1 MCSKRAMILILIT
14 TISLLI
20 PLIYPIVADTSN
32 SYTPLS
38 NSQIVNDQNPKKIIS
53 GCQDI
58 SSSITINNIS
68 IAKARRDVNPD
79 IYGLLIVNDTF
90 TIFNNRSSSLF
101 YFVYYVP
108 KNFTK
113 FLNFISCFNS
123 YEERLSIL
131 NVPSEYDN
139 YTKYIILFDSPIL
152 PFENYTFKVV
162 MVYVELI
169 TLLNTTDEQSFFIDY
184 YLFPIVPYNISWM
197 YTSVKLPLTATKLSI
212 YPDFNGTADL
222 FGHKRYNV
230 LPMHYEKF
238 NVSYTFTETP
248 PVEYLKMEKTI
259 RVVPTAGLLLVH
271 EIHVVKNLGKVA
283 LNNLAVYIPNRS
295 YDIQAVDAYGELTTY
310 PHQVGRKIA
319 VTTRFR
325 VDIKQNTTYM
335 FNVSYKVPIDEVV
348 REDGISFILNVDVN
362 PHIPILI
369 REYKINVIL
378 PEGLSIVEFYLNLH
392 KERAILT
399 KNDNQIIMMAMNITH
414 LYFDSLLIRYMVIGL
429 PNYSRIFF
437 FSVIIGFIAFIY
449 VASRKF
455 LPRYIVT
462 KGAYLV
468 EETIPVD
475 LIREFTDLY
484 DEKIGIILEL
494 EKLESD
500 LAAGKVKKRE
510 YLSKKA
516 TLENELRNAI
526 RKLEPVKEEL
536 RKVGRRY
543 NEAVKKLE
551 ILEEERESAKASL
564 DFLKR
569 RYRLRKIRKSVYEKL
584 SEEQMKKL
592 RKATEEMDR
601 IIFNLRQLIQ

>member
-1 MCSKRAMILILIT
+1 
-14 TISLLI
+14 
-20 PLIYPIVADTSN
+20 
-32 SYTPLS
+32 
-38 NSQIVNDQNPKKIIS
+38 
-53 GCQDI
+53 
-58 SSSITINNIS
+58 
-68 IAKARRDVNPD
+68 
-79 IYGLLIVNDTF
+79 
-90 TIFNNRSSSLF
+90 
-101 YFVYYVP
+101 
-108 KNFTK
+108 
-113 FLNFISCFNS
+113 
-123 YEERLSIL
+123 
-131 NVPSEYDN
+131 
-139 YTKYIILFDSPIL
+139 
-152 PFENYTFKVV
+152 
-162 MVYVELI
+162 
-169 TLLNTTDEQSFFIDY
+169 
-184 YLFPIVPYNISWM
+184 M
-197 YTSVKLPLTATKLSI
+197 YTSVKLPLTATKLDI
-212 YPDFNGTADL
+212 YPDFNGTVDL

-248 PVEYLKMEKTI
+248 PVEYLKMKKTI
-259 RVVPTAGLLLVH
+259 RVIPTAGLLLVH
-271 EIHVVKNLGKVA
+271 EVHVVKNLGKVV

-295 YDIQAVDAYGELTTY
+295 YDIQVVDAYGELTIY

-335 FNVSYKVPIDEVV
+335 FNVSYKVPIDELV

-378 PEGLSIVEFYLNLH
+378 PEGLSIIEFYLNLH

-414 LYFDSLLIRYMVIGL
+414 LYFDSLLIRYIVTAL

-437 FSVIIGFIAFIY
+437 FSVMIGLIAFIY
-449 VASRKF
+449 VASRRF

-468 EETIPVD
+468 EEMIPVD

-516 TLENELRNAI
+516 TLENELRNTI

-592 RKATEEMDR
+592 RKATEEIDR
-601 IIFNLRQLIQ
+601 IIFDLRQLIQ

>member
-1 MCSKRAMILILIT
+1 
-14 TISLLI
+14 
-20 PLIYPIVADTSN
+20 
-32 SYTPLS
+32 
-38 NSQIVNDQNPKKIIS
+38 
-53 GCQDI
+53 
-58 SSSITINNIS
+58 
-68 IAKARRDVNPD
+68 
-79 IYGLLIVNDTF
+79 
-90 TIFNNRSSSLF
+90 
-101 YFVYYVP
+101 
-108 KNFTK
+108 
-113 FLNFISCFNS
+113 
-123 YEERLSIL
+123 
-131 NVPSEYDN
+131 
-139 YTKYIILFDSPIL
+139 
-152 PFENYTFKVV
+152 
-162 MVYVELI
+162 
-169 TLLNTTDEQSFFIDY
+169 
-184 YLFPIVPYNISWM
+184 
-197 YTSVKLPLTATKLSI
+197 
-212 YPDFNGTADL
+212 
-222 FGHKRYNV
+222 
-230 LPMHYEKF
+230 
-238 NVSYTFTETP
+238 
-248 PVEYLKMEKTI
+248 
-259 RVVPTAGLLLVH
+259 
-271 EIHVVKNLGKVA
+271 
-283 LNNLAVYIPNRS
+283 
-295 YDIQAVDAYGELTTY
+295 
-310 PHQVGRKIA
+310 
-319 VTTRFR
+319 
-325 VDIKQNTTYM
+325 
-335 FNVSYKVPIDEVV
+335 
-348 REDGISFILNVDVN
+348 
-362 PHIPILI
+362 
-369 REYKINVIL
+369 
-378 PEGLSIVEFYLNLH
+378 
-392 KERAILT
+392 
-399 KNDNQIIMMAMNITH
+399 
-414 LYFDSLLIRYMVIGL
+414 MVIGL